1 MRMYLAINVI
11 ANVRAESSRPRFII
25 RSGCKTIIFVRTLEL
40 NSVQGQLINIIYSQR
55 ITYEAS

>member
-25 RSGCKTIIFVRTLEL
+25 RSGCKTIIFVMILDLTSAQE
-40 NSVQGQLINIIYSQR
+40 
-55 ITYEAS
+55 